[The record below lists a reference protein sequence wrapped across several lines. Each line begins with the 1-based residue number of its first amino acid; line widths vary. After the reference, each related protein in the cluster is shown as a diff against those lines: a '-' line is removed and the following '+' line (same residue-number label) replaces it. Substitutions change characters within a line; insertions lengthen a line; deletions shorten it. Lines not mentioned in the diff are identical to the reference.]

1 MSDQESDFGNFLA
14 GFVIGGLIGAAAAL
28 LYAPQ
33 TGVETR
39 LQIKDKGIE
48 LKGRASESY
57 EETRL
62 RLEKAYDDAR
72 MRAEDAMDE
81 MRMRAEEYGQAAQE
95 RVSRVVES
103 GKSAAKSARQDVE
116 EAQQSIELPPTPTE
130 GENA

>member
-1 MSDQESDFGNFLA
+1 MSEESDFGNFLA

-33 TGVETR
+33 PGVETR
-39 LQIKDKGIE
+39 TQLRDKGIE
-48 LKGRASESY
+48 LKDRAQESY
-57 EETRL
+57 EETRV
-62 RLEKAYDDAR
+62 RLEKAYEDAR

-81 MRMRAEEYGQAAQE
+81 MRVRAEEYSQAAQE

-103 GKSAAKSARQDVE
+103 GKSAARSARQDIE
-116 EAQQSIELPPTPTE
+116 EAQQSIEIPPSPAE